1 MNSLPT
7 TSTAL
12 RLNALAAAAI
22 VTLMILVGIDH
33 LAATEGAAPKLAQA
47 AATQPA

>member
-12 RLNALAAAAI
+12 RLNAFAAATI
-22 VTLMILVGIDH
+22 VTLLMLAGIDH
-33 LAATEGAAPKLAQA
+33 LASAENAAPKLAQT
-47 AATQPA
+47 AATQRA